1 MMEINMDFNRELTL
15 GELEE
20 PKYGLSS
27 TLTFIYSM
35 ETKMVYGLNAACRTR
50 DPSKIE
56 TFGPFATAMVP
67 IVFGTEANRFKEKDR
82 LLQEDFNHLYRGF
95 TLPPAAI

>member
-1 MMEINMDFNRELTL
+1 MEINMDFNRELTL

-67 IVFGTEANRFKEKDR
+67 IVHEAEMLRYNE
-82 LLQEDFNHLYRGF
+82 EG
-95 TLPPAAI
+95 